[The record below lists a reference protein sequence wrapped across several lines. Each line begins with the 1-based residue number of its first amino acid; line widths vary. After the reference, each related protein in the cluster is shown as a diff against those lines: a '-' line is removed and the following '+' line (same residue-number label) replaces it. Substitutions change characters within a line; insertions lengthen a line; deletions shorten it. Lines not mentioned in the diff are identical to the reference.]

1 MPRKNSPDPDALPP
15 PRTARQRRA
24 RPSVPDD
31 IVDIPDD
38 LVIPEREP
46 IPFRSDRLELIEQTM
61 ANRLKGKPLYPYPPE
76 LMEAHKPFWLEL
88 VNSFEEGFFHPAD
101 VPILKLYC
109 RCAHDIERCNQLIEE
124 EGDVVWG
131 SKGPMVNPRV
141 KVRSASEAVLL
152 NLTTKL
158 RAQPASR
165 GNSTEFQR
173 GDQKAANKRQGDA
186 TIEEDED
193 LLLGN
198 AERRGGSH
206 GDRTL
211 N

>member
-1 MPRKNSPDPDALPP
+1 
-15 PRTARQRRA
+15 
-24 RPSVPDD
+24 VPDD
-31 IVDIPDD
+31 LDEIDD
-38 LVIPEREP
+38 FPEEREL
-46 IPFRSDRLELIEQTM
+46 IPFASEKQATM
-61 ANRLKGKPLYPYPPE
+61 DKAIAGRMKGKPNYPYPVEMKEHFRPY
-76 LMEAHKPFWLEL
+76 WLEL

-124 EGDVVWG
+124 EGDVIMG

-141 KVRSASEAVLL
+141 KVRSAAEAVLL

-173 GDQKAANKRQGDA
+173 NDAKAANRRHGDQV
-186 TIEEDED
+186 IDEDEE
-193 LLLGN
+193 LLLGA
-198 AERRGGSH
+198 AERRGQAH
-206 GDRTL
+206 TL

>member
-1 MPRKNSPDPDALPP
+1 MPRKSSNPDALALPP
-15 PRTARQRRA
+15 PRTARARRA

-31 IVDIPDD
+31 LDEIDD
-38 LVIPEREP
+38 FPEVEDREP
-46 IPFRSDRLELIEQTM
+46 IPFRSNRLEVVEQTM
-61 ANRLKGKPLYPYPPE
+61 AKRIKGKPLYPYPAE
-76 LMEAHKPFWLEL
+76 LPEAHKPFWLEL
-88 VNSFEEGFFHPAD
+88 VNSFEDGFFHPAD

-124 EGDVVWG
+124 EGDVIWG
-131 SKGPMVNPRV
+131 AKGPMVNPRV

-173 GDQKAANKRQGDA
+173 NDAKAANRRHGDQV
-186 TIEEDED
+186 IDEDEE
-193 LLLGN
+193 LLLGA
-198 AERRGGSH
+198 AERRGQAH
-206 GDRTL
+206 TL